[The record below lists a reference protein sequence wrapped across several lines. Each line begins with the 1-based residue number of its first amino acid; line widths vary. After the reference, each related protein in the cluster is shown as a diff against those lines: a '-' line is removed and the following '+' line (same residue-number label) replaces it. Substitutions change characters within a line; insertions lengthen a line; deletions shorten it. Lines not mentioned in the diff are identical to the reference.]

1 MALGGGTWSTQNKI
15 LPGYYV
21 NFSSAAR
28 ASSALS
34 ERGTVAI
41 PLVLDW
47 GPTDTVI
54 SITSADFQKDSMKLL
69 GYPFDA
75 PEMLPLREIFKNANT
90 VLAYRLANAPAA
102 AENTYAT
109 AKYAGTRG
117 NDIKISIAENI
128 DNPDTYDVSTY
139 VESSLVDT
147 QNVSTAADLVENDYV
162 IFKSSASLAAQTGV
176 PLTGGTNGSGVTGE
190 QYQTFLDKIESYSF
204 HALGCPSS
212 ESNIIGLFVAFTKRM
227 RDEVGAKFKTIVFQT
242 AADYEGV
249 INVDNEATGGDASK
263 YGLVYWVTGAEAG
276 CEVNAS
282 NTNKAYDGEY
292 TIDVDYTQAELEAG
306 IKAGKYMLHNVN
318 GSIRVLDDI
327 NSLTTLTDEKGADF
341 QSNQT
346 IRVCDQIANDVANLF
361 ATRYL
366 GTVPND
372 ASGRISLWNDICKIY
387 EALETRRAI
396 ENFDSESVQVE
407 QGETRKSVVCNVS
420 GLNIINAMSQ
430 LYMSVVIA

>member
-1 MALGGGTWSTQNKI
+1 M
-15 LPGYYV
+15 
-21 NFSSAAR
+21 
-28 ASSALS
+28 
-34 ERGTVAI
+34 
-41 PLVLDW
+41 
-47 GPTDTVI
+47 
-54 SITSADFQKDSMKLL
+54 
-69 GYPFDA
+69 
-75 PEMLPLREIFKNANT
+75 
-90 VLAYRLANAPAA
+90 
-102 AENTYAT
+102 
-109 AKYAGTRG
+109 
-117 NDIKISIAENI
+117 
-128 DNPDTYDVSTY
+128 
-139 VESSLVDT
+139 
-147 QNVSTAADLVENDYV
+147 
-162 IFKSSASLAAQTGV
+162 
-176 PLTGGTNGSGVTGE
+176 
-190 QYQTFLDKIESYSF
+190 
-204 HALGCPSS
+204 
-212 ESNIIGLFVAFTKRM
+212 
-227 RDEVGAKFKTIVFQT
+227 
-242 AADYEGV
+242 
-249 INVDNEATGGDASK
+249 
-263 YGLVYWVTGAEAG
+263 
-276 CEVNAS
+276 
-282 NTNKAYDGEY
+282 
-292 TIDVDYTQAELEAG
+292 DYTQAELEAG